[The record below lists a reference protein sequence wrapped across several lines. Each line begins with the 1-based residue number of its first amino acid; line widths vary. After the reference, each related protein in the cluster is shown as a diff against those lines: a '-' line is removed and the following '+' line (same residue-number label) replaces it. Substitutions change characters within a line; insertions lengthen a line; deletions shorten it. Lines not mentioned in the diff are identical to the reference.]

1 MKQLFL
7 LFLMVSIYSFAYLVE
22 QGNYTLAAVNTVTVV
37 LQTYLLLNTVKDT

>member
-1 MKQLFL
+1 
-7 LFLMVSIYSFAYLVE
+7 MVSIYSFAALAGYLVE